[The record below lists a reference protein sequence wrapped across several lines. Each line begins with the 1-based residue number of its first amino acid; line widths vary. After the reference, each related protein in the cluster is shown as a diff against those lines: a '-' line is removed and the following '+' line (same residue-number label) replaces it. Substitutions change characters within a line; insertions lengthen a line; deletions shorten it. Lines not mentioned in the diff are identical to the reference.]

1 MTWRWVSR
9 AGVLAIHAA
18 QIEAHGGGIGLRDEA
33 LLESALARP
42 RNLAIYGEPDA
53 AALAAA
59 YAFGIVRNHPFVDGN
74 KRVGF
79 VVAATFL
86 RLNGFDLTA
95 SNADVVSAMLAL
107 ASSAWDEEAG
117 AAWFRRIIRP
127 I

>member
-1 MTWRWVSR
+1 MTWRWISR

-18 QIEAHGGGIGLRDEA
+18 QIEAHGGAPGLRNEA

-42 RNLAIYGEPDA
+42 RNLAAYSAPDV

-74 KRVGF
+74 KRTGF

-107 ASSAWDEEAG
+107 ASGAWDEDAG
-117 AAWFRRIIRP
+117 TAWFRRMIRP